1 MMDGEVGGCIC
12 VFLVLF
18 YSPAGFLD
26 ILVILDEKGGRGRG
40 WLPMYSLERHRS
52 LDLGCLLLR
61 SIWGG
66 CKEKFPGFILEYSD
80 GFIEYILSTCNHS
93 CYDIRLKNVAVDWM
107 SENEGLSDVLPVVRS
122 SHTI

>member
-1 MMDGEVGGCIC
+1 MRREEGEEGGFQCTAWKC
-12 VFLVLF
+12 TG
-18 YSPAGFLD
+18 AW
-26 ILVILDEKGGRGRG
+26 ILDVFFCVPFG
-40 WLPMYSLERHRS
+40 
-52 LDLGCLLLR
+52 
-61 SIWGG
+61 GG

>member
-1 MMDGEVGGCIC
+1 MDGEVGGCIC

-26 ILVILDEKGGRGRG
+26 ILVILDEKGGRGGG
-40 WLPMYSLERHRS
+40 WLPMYSLEVHRS

-66 CKEKFPGFILEYSD
+66 MQGEISWF
-80 GFIEYILSTCNHS
+80 HS
-93 CYDIRLKNVAVDWM
+93 RV
-107 SENEGLSDVLPVVRS
+107 
-122 SHTI
+122 